1 MKRFF
6 KSPKGILLLILT
18 ALIVLAAPHEGG
30 HRLMPQIHAAV
41 VAAGLFDMLILRYR
55 HGRWEF
61 PSGAV
66 LTALIVVMV
75 LSPFGAWWVPAV
87 ASVAAVASKYVFR
100 YRAANIFNPAALGL
114 VLAYHVFSSGESW
127 WGALP
132 ELPLWGIAVLAAAGI
147 FMANR
152 VNKLPAVVAFLGAYY
167 ALFTVMAFVGDPQ
180 PVAEIFRTPDLQ
192 AVLYFAFFMLTDP
205 PTAPTRYQDQILF
218 AALVAVSSFAFY
230 EWVGVVYYL
239 SAGLLVGNAWEAL
252 RRYRSARTATMRSAR
267 T

>member
-6 KSPKGILLLILT
+6 KTPKGILTLIFA
-18 ALIVLAAPHEGG
+18 ALIVIAAPHEGW
-30 HRLMPQIHAAV
+30 HRLMPQMHAAIL
-41 VAAGLFDMLILRYR
+41 AAGLVDMLILRYR

-66 LTALIVVMV
+66 LTAMIVMMV
-75 LSPFGAWWVPAV
+75 ISPFGPWWVPAV
-87 ASVAAVASKYVFR
+87 VSAAAVASKYVLR

-132 ELPLWGIAVLAAAGI
+132 ELPVWTMAILAAAGI

-192 AVLYFAFFMLTDP
+192 AALYFAFFMLTDP
-205 PTAPTRYQDQILF
+205 PTAPTRYQDQIVF
-218 AALVAVSSFAFY
+218 AAIVAASSFAFY
-230 EWVGVVYYL
+230 EWAGVVYYL
-239 SAGLLVGNAWEAL
+239 SAGLLIGNAWEAL
-252 RRYRSARTATMRSAR
+252 RRYRSARTAAMRSAR